1 MGSKGMRTP
10 SKFIILAFLNL
21 SFLSATYAGS
31 TIYKYVDQDGN
42 ITFTNRPVK
51 GGQKIKTS
59 SQRQSQSSGSKTY
72 SSRTI
77 RHFPKETADTQNKRD
92 IRRRE
97 ILEHELAT
105 EMKLFSDTRKNLSVF
120 QGKDVG
126 HQQNENFKQLQNK
139 LLRHENNITALKKEL
154 TRL

>member
-1 MGSKGMRTP
+1 MRTS

-21 SFLSATYAGS
+21 SFLSVTHAGS

-51 GGQKIKTS
+51 GGQKIQTS
-59 SQRQSQSSGSKTY
+59 PQRQPQPQSQSSRSKTY
-72 SSRTI
+72 SSKTI
-77 RHFPKETADTQNKRD
+77 RHFPKETAGTQNKRD
-92 IRRRE
+92 IKRRE

-105 EMKLFSDTRKNLSVF
+105 EMKLFSDARKNLSVLR
-120 QGKDVG
+120 GNDAN
-126 HQQNENFKQLQNK
+126 HQQNEKFRQLQSK

-154 TRL
+154 AKL